1 MREFGSL
8 AVFSLVSFFF
18 MPLILAQKES
28 RREPPSGWGRFKFMP
43 CALAEAR
50 PLAFK
55 PPSGFLPSFLC
66 HAALLAIEHRDFC
79 VCRQSYVDICTKQNA
94 FSGNRKR

>member
-1 MREFGSL
+1 LIRESGSL
-8 AVFSLVSFFF
+8 AVFELVNFFF
-18 MPLILAQKES
+18 IPLILAQKES

-55 PPSGFLPSFLC
+55 PPSGFLPSFLV
-66 HAALLAIEHRDFC
+66 HAGDLAMI
-79 VCRQSYVDICTKQNA
+79 
-94 FSGNRKR
+94 

>member
-1 MREFGSL
+1 MRESGSL

-43 CALAEAR
+43 CAFAEAR
-50 PLAFK
+50 PLAFN

-66 HAALLAIEHRDFC
+66 HAGLLAIEHRYFGSC
-79 VCRQSYVDICTKQNA
+79 
-94 FSGNRKR
+94 RKRHMDIRIEQNTLAGD